1 MGWKEGE
8 MLDKKTETVLQI
20 LAKNAQ
26 SGYTVLKK
34 QPLIDL
40 LPAKFSMDAKGFSSV
55 VSFLK
60 DQGYVD
66 VKYQDKDSICLGL
79 TTKARNH
86 LDGLQDTKGAKLVGN
101 QFGLLLA
108 LVGVCA
114 FVGAFLAVV
123 VAQWIF

>member
-1 MGWKEGE
+1 

-20 LAKNAQ
+20 LAEKAK

-34 QPLIDL
+34 QAVLQL
-40 LPAKFSMDAKGFSSV
+40 LPQKMALDTKGFCSV

-60 DQGYVD
+60 EQGYVD
-66 VKYQDKDSICLGL
+66 VKYQDRDTFCLGI

-86 LDGLQDTKGAKLVGN
+86 LEGLQDTKGAKLVGN
-101 QFGLLLA
+101 QFGLLLV
-108 LVGVCA
+108 LVGACA

-123 VAQWIF
+123 IAQWIF